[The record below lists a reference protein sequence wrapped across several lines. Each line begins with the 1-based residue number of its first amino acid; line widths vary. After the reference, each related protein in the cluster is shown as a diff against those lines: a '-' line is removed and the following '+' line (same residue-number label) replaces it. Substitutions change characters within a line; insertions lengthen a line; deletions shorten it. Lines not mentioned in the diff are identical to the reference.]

1 MAVDKSIN
9 PAAKSIEEELGLS
22 EAALEG
28 VDMEDVGVDADV
40 EIEVVNPE
48 SVTLDD
54 GSMEITLIP
63 DAEVSDFMAFDIN
76 LAEVL
81 DESHLQDI
89 SNELVELTTADI
101 DSRKEWADTFVKG
114 LDVLG
119 FKYEERTEPWEGACG
134 VYSTVLAEAAI
145 RFQAETM
152 SETFPASGPVKVKIL
167 GEETKDKLEASERV
181 KADMNYEL
189 TERMVEYRPEHERLL
204 YSLGLAGSAFKKVY
218 YDPNLGRQTAIYIPA
233 EDVIVPYGASH
244 IETAERVT
252 HVMRKTKNELRK
264 LQVAGF
270 YRDIDLG
277 EPEPYHSDIEERKA
291 EEEGFPSRMTIAMP
305 CMRSTPI

>member
-101 DSRKEWADTFVKG
+101 DSRKEWADTFVAG

-134 VYSTVLAEAAI
+134 VYFTVLAE
-145 RFQAETM
+145 
-152 SETFPASGPVKVKIL
+152 SCYPLPSGNHVETFPASGPVKVKIL

-189 TERMVEYRPEHERLL
+189 TERMVEYRPEHERR
-204 YSLGLAGSAFKKVY
+204 F
-218 YDPNLGRQTAIYIPA
+218 
-233 EDVIVPYGASH
+233 
-244 IETAERVT
+244 
-252 HVMRKTKNELRK
+252 
-264 LQVAGF
+264 
-270 YRDIDLG
+270 
-277 EPEPYHSDIEERKA
+277 
-291 EEEGFPSRMTIAMP
+291 IA
-305 CMRSTPI
+305 